1 MENIYLIGFM
11 GTGKSTVGRMIAQDL
26 GLKFVDTDKMVEDKT
41 GKAILDIFEES
52 SEEDFRKLETEVLKE
67 ITEEKGMIVSTGGG
81 IVVTRGNLELMKQS
95 GAVFTLIAD
104 AHTIHERLSQDN
116 TCRPLLEV
124 ENPLDEIKRLLF
136 ERAAFYINAHHIIET
151 SDITAREAADQI
163 ISILKSEGRI
173 S

>member
-1 MENIYLIGFM
+1 MKNVYLIGFM
-11 GTGKSTVGRMIAQDL
+11 GTGKSTVGRMLAADL
-26 GLKFVDTDKMVEDKT
+26 GMKFVDTDKIVEDKT
-41 GKAILDIFEES
+41 GKSILDIFEEA
-52 SEEDFRKLETEVLKE
+52 SEEEFRKLETEVLRE
-67 ITEEKGMIVSTGGG
+67 ITDESGMVVSTGGG

-95 GAVFTLIAD
+95 GSVFTLIAD
-104 AHTIHERLSQDN
+104 AGTIHDRLSADD

-124 ENPLDEIKRLLF
+124 DNPLDEIKRLLF

-163 ISILKSEGRI
+163 IAIVKNEGGL